1 MGRSS
6 LPSKRS
12 RRSICPIRRILP
24 SILTWTALAWEEKRQ
39 GWIAPLDGVITSSCG
54 TRENPVLHKTELHN
68 GIDIAAA
75 KGTGVAAVKSGVVTR
90 VRTSATYGKVVE
102 YRTADGYD
110 VMYAHLSEILVKEG
124 EEIKQGQIIA
134 KSGDTGLVTGPHLHY
149 SVWKEGQLLDP
160 LPFVTQGAL
169 L

>member
-1 MGRSS
+1 M
-6 LPSKRS
+6 
-12 RRSICPIRRILP
+12 
-24 SILTWTALAWEEKRQ
+24 
-39 GWIAPLDGVITSSCG
+39 
-54 TRENPVLHKTELHN
+54 LHKTELHN

-90 VRTSATYGKVVE
+90 VRTSATYGEVVE

-110 VMYAHLSEILVKEG
+110 VMYAHLSEILVQEG

-160 LPFVTQGAL
+160 LPFVTRGAL